1 MPGKSEG
8 HRAERSSNAGQH
20 GGPKADRGEGSGRSP
35 RANQGAG
42 SDERSDYSQK
52 VHERKLAEG
61 SKKGGCFPKL
71 FMLLLPFAAV
81 GTYLLLRS

>member
-8 HRAERSSNAGQH
+8 HRAGKSSDSGQR
-20 GGPKADRGEGSGRSP
+20 GGPKAGRGGGARSSP

-52 VHERKLAEG
+52 VREKKLAEG
-61 SKKGGCFPKL
+61 SKKGGCVPKL
-71 FMLLLPFAAV
+71 FMLLLPFVAV